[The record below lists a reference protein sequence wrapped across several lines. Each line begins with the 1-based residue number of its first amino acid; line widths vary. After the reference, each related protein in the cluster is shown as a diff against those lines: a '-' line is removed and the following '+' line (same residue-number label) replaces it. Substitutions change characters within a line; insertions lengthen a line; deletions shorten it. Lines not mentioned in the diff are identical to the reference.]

1 MATLKDIAQAA
12 QVSQATV
19 SRVLNRDA
27 SLCVTEDTRTRIL
40 AAAAALGYQKS
51 APQASR
57 AARPRREPRVG
68 IAQMF
73 EAEELREDIYYM
85 ELRNI
90 LDEACFERGWT
101 TVSLFRDGDGRFIK
115 RDDQPLD
122 GLFAIGRFTP
132 EEIEN
137 FHGHTGNIVFLDS
150 DPDPM
155 RYYSIRPNYH
165 LAVQLALRHFWDRGC
180 REVAYLGSVNT
191 FGHRKE
197 LSMDARYYYYRNSLM
212 GRDCFDPSLVLDC
225 PMNAQ
230 GGYQAVSAFLAA
242 HGRAPEGLFLA
253 SDAIAAGAL
262 KALREA
268 GLRVPQDVGMIS
280 FNNTVFSE
288 LSDPPL
294 TSVEVFMRE
303 HAQAAA
309 FCMELVWRGDTRGK
323 RISVPCDLVD
333 RGSVK

>member
-1 MATLKDIAQAA
+1 MATLKDIAQMA

-19 SRVLNRDA
+19 SRVLNRDT
-27 SLCVTEDTRTRIL
+27 SLSVTEDTRTRIL
-40 AAAAALGYQKS
+40 SAAAALGYKKS
-51 APQASR
+51 APP
-57 AARPRREPRVG
+57 AARSERPRREPRVG

-73 EAEELREDIYYM
+73 EAEELRADVYYL

-90 LDEACFERGWT
+90 LDEACFERGWA
-101 TVSLFRDGDGRFIK
+101 TVSLFRDGDGRFVK

-132 EEIEN
+132 EEIGN
-137 FHGHTGNIVFLDS
+137 FHEYTGNIVFLDS

-180 REVAYLGSVNT
+180 REIAYLGSVNT
-191 FGHRKE
+191 FGHHKE
-197 LSMDARYYYYRNSLM
+197 LTMDARYYYYRNSLV
-212 GRDCFDPSLVLDC
+212 GRECFDADLVLDC

-230 GGYQAVSAFLAA
+230 GGCEAMSAWLSA
-242 HGRAPEGLFLA
+242 HGKPPEAVFIA
-253 SDAIAAGAL
+253 SDAIASGAL
-262 KALREA
+262 KAMHEF
-268 GLRVPQDVGMIS
+268 GLEVPRDCSVIS
-280 FNNTVFSE
+280 FNNTIFSE
-288 LSDPPL
+288 LSNPPL
-294 TSVEVFMRE
+294 TSVELFMRD
-303 HAQAAA
+303 HARAAA

-323 RISVPCDLVD
+323 RISVPCDLII